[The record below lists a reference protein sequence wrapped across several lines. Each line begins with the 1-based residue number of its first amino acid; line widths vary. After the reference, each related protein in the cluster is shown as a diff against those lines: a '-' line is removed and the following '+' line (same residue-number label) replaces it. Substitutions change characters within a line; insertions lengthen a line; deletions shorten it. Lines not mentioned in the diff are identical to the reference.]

1 MRCWKTI
8 NVKKH
13 YGLSRLFLLSSILM
27 IAVFI
32 ISYIPFEL
40 TRETG
45 RSDAFFLLFLVMVVL
60 LYPAHKALHFAVLW
74 KYRSRI
80 RLVVNRDMPFFPL
93 FLLRICEPIP
103 KKRFA
108 ISLMAPFFILN
119 PLFIGGG
126 VLFPSFSHYFTAL
139 LAFHSGICLID
150 FVYFKNLSRSPKASY
165 IEENDEGYE
174 ILVPLPD

>member
-32 ISYIPFEL
+32 ISYIGFEL
-40 TRETG
+40 TRESGKT
-45 RSDAFFLLFLVMVVL
+45 DAFFALFLTAVVL
-60 LYPAHKALHFAVLW
+60 LYPVHKALHFAVLW
-74 KYRSRI
+74 KYRKRI
-80 RLVVNRDMPFFPL
+80 TLVVNRDWTFFPL

-108 ISLMAPFFILN
+108 VSLVAPFFFLN
-119 PLFIGGG
+119 PLFIAGGI
-126 VLFPSFSHYFTAL
+126 LLPAFSHYFTAL
-139 LAFHSGICLID
+139 LAYHCGICLID
-150 FVYFKNLSRSPKASY
+150 FVYFKNLSRSPKSCY
-165 IEENDEGYE
+165 IEENDVGYE

>member
-27 IAVFI
+27 IGVFI
-32 ISYIPFEL
+32 ISYISFEL
-40 TRETG
+40 TKETG
-45 RSDAFFLLFLVMVVL
+45 QSDAYFALFIATVVL
-60 LYPAHKALHFAVLW
+60 IYPLHKAIHFALLW
-74 KYRSRI
+74 KYRNRI
-80 RLVVNRDMPFFPL
+80 TLVVNRDWALFPL

-108 ISLMAPFFILN
+108 ISLIAPFFILN
-119 PLFIGGG
+119 PLFIAGGIM
-126 VLFPSFSHYFTAL
+126 LPAFSHYFTAL

-150 FVYFKNLSRSPKASY
+150 FVYVKNLSRSPKASY
-165 IEENDEGYE
+165 IEETDYGYE